1 MKGPPSAAPLAMCEQ
16 YGIDTIARKVI
27 QLDPATGCSG
37 LSLSSLNEVGE
48 LTCDE
53 AGRSHVS
60 LLEELYDGDTHL
72 RCFAVAETI
81 ADVCGTYTEV
91 PHAETRSLTDLLAMA
106 CGRDNNGVLRLRVV
120 YILDTQAP
128 CEGCDVDGV
137 AQRVARSFRAKD
149 GLVYLIV
156 APPQTSDAVG
166 LSCDDANVETQSLVA
181 GALAAVG
188 SCGTYAWRAVLT

>member
-1 MKGPPSAAPLAMCEQ
+1 MCKQ

-27 QLDPATGCSG
+27 QYDPATGCSG

-53 AGRSHVS
+53 AGRGHVS
-60 LLEELYDGDTHL
+60 LLEELYDGTTYL
-72 RCFAVAETI
+72 RCFSVAETV
-81 ADVCGTYTEV
+81 ANVCDTYTEV
-91 PHAETRSLTDLLAMA
+91 PYAETRSLTDLLAMA
-106 CGRDNNGVLRLRVV
+106 CGRDNDGVLRLRVV
-120 YILDTQAP
+120 YILDAQAS
-128 CEGCDVDGV
+128 CEGCDVEGV

-149 GLVYLIV
+149 GLVYLVV
-156 APPQTSDAVG
+156 APPQSSDPVA
-166 LSCDDANVETQSLVA
+166 LTCDNANIETQTLVA

>member
-1 MKGPPSAAPLAMCEQ
+1 MCEQ

-27 QLDPATGCSG
+27 QYDPAAGCSG

-48 LTCDE
+48 FTCDE

-106 CGRDNNGVLRLRVV
+106 CGRDNIRTVRDARLLTLEIADQVEAELPAL
-120 YILDTQAP
+120 ISTDS
-128 CEGCDVDGV
+128 V
-137 AQRVARSFRAKD
+137 AAFRAVRARAD
-149 GLVYLIV
+149 IHG
-156 APPQTSDAVG
+156 
-166 LSCDDANVETQSLVA
+166 ETIRLTAETAAALKVRN
-181 GALAAVG
+181 GATIRVK
-188 SCGTYAWRAVLT
+188 S